1 MGAILLLFV
10 FTAFVT
16 GTTLFWFI
24 ARALGLLSDTR
35 PVFTM
40 WPLVVIG
47 LFVFVFMLVMAAL
60 RTWRGTAL
68 PVADLM
74 EAAKRVETGDYTARV
89 QERGPRDVRELARA
103 FNAMVSGLQ
112 QNEEQRR
119 NMLADVTHELRTPLT
134 IIQGNLEGLLDNIYP
149 RDDAH
154 LAMILDE
161 THVFARLVEDLRTL
175 ALVESGTLVLRREPT
190 DIAALMH
197 ETVTSFAP
205 QADTAG
211 VNVCEQIEPAIPQM
225 SIDPA
230 RIRAVLTN
238 LLANAL
244 RYTPRGGSIQVNARL
259 VPPEGPVEVSVAD
272 TGSGIAPEVL
282 PRIFDRFYKSSDSH
296 GSGLGLAIARHLV
309 LAHHG
314 DIKAESTPGQGT
326 RITFSLPLNN

>member
-1 MGAILLLFV
+1 
-10 FTAFVT
+10 
-16 GTTLFWFI
+16 
-24 ARALGLLSDTR
+24 
-35 PVFTM
+35 
-40 WPLVVIG
+40 
-47 LFVFVFMLVMAAL
+47 
-60 RTWRGTAL
+60 
-68 PVADLM
+68 
-74 EAAKRVETGDYTARV
+74 
-89 QERGPRDVRELARA
+89 VRELARA
-103 FNAMVSGLQ
+103 FNAMVGGLQ

-119 NMLADVTHELRTPLT
+119 NMLSDVTHELRTPLT

-149 RDDAH
+149 RDDEH

-175 ALVESGTLVLRREPT
+175 AQVESGTLVLKREET

-205 QADTAG
+205 QADSAG
-211 VNVCEQIEPAIPQM
+211 VTVCERIEPDVPHI

-244 RYTPRGGSIQVNARL
+244 RYTPRGGSIHVDARL
-259 VPPEGPVEVSVAD
+259 VPPEGPVEILVAD
-272 TGSGIAPEVL
+272 TGSGIAPDAL
-282 PRIFDRFYKSSDSH
+282 PHIFDRFYKSSDSH

-314 DIKAESTPGQGT
+314 DIKAESTPGRGT
-326 RITFSLPLNN
+326 CITFTLPLKI